1 MNGYAVVSGV
11 FGPKKAEPQK
21 GVSLC
26 GSNYSLFLVAWAVR
40 IGKVFAMFSD
50 QNSLFQKIC
59 PISLIELPVA
69 CGSPL
74 PVLFL
79 AQVALDR
86 L

>member
-11 FGPKKAEPQK
+11 FGPKRTEPQK

-26 GSNYSLFLVAWAVR
+26 GSNYSLFFVAWAVR
-40 IGKVFAMFSD
+40 ISKVFALFSD
-50 QNSLFQKIC
+50 QNDLFQKNC
-59 PISLIELPVA
+59 PKSLIELLVV